1 MSEETIFSKI
11 IRGEIPSDKVYE
23 DDKVLGFKDISPMAK
38 VHVLFIHKVPTQ
50 NVNQMVKNEPHQLI
64 DIYQAIA
71 KYTEETGLDKT
82 GFRVVTNTNK
92 DAGQTVFHTHMHVLG
107 GGPLGKFG
115 S

>member
-11 IRGEIPSDKVYE
+11 IRGDIPSDKVYE
-23 DDKVLGFKDISPMAK
+23 DDKVLAFNDISPMAK
-38 VHVLFIHKVPTQ
+38 VHVLFIHKTTTKH
-50 NVNQMVKNEPHQLI
+50 VNQMVQEHPQQLV

-71 KYTEETGLDKT
+71 KYTQESGLDKS
-82 GFRVVTNTNK
+82 GFRVVTNMNK

-107 GGPLGKFG
+107 GERLGTFG

>member
-1 MSEETIFSKI
+1 MSEENIFSKI
-11 IRGEIPSDKVYE
+11 ISGEIPSDKVYE

-38 VHVLFIHKVPTQ
+38 VHVLFIHKIHTA
-50 NVNQMVKNEPHQLI
+50 NINQMALENPEQLI
-64 DIYQAIA
+64 DIYRAIA
-71 KYTEETGLDKT
+71 HYTQESGLEKT

-107 GGPLGKFG
+107 GESLGRFG

>member
-23 DDKVLGFKDISPMAK
+23 DDKVLAFNDISPMAK
-38 VHVLFIHKVPTQ
+38 IHVLFIHKVATS
-50 NVNQMVKNEPHQLI
+50 NVNEMAQQKPQQLI

-71 KYTEETGLDKT
+71 KYTQETGLDKN
-82 GFRVVTNTNK
+82 GFRVVTNMNK

-107 GGPLGKFG
+107 GGPLGAFG
-115 S
+115 A

>member
-11 IRGEIPSDKVYE
+11 IKGDIPSDKVYE
-23 DDKVLGFKDISPMAK
+23 DEKVLGFKDISPMAK
-38 VHVLFIHKVPTQ
+38 VHILFIHKTPTT
-50 NVNQMVKNEPHQLI
+50 NINQMVRERPEHLV

-71 KYTEETGLDKT
+71 TYTKESGLEKT

-107 GGPLGKFG
+107 GEPLGRFG
-115 S
+115 T